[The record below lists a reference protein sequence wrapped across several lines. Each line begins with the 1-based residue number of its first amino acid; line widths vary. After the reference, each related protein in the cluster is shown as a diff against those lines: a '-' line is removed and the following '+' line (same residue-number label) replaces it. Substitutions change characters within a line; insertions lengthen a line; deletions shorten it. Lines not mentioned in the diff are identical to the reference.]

1 LHTIL
6 IFFIRSCTNTYLNTV
21 TNMIR
26 VEIFAVAISMFAFVY
41 YHLQEQPVQNYGALL
56 ENKYQYEF
64 SIPVI

>member
-1 LHTIL
+1 
-6 IFFIRSCTNTYLNTV
+6 
-21 TNMIR
+21 MIR

-41 YHLQEQPVQNYGALL
+41 CNLQEQPVQNYGALL